1 MQLRYIVI
9 LLLCLTIGLSVSS
22 CPVLA
27 SSSSKSEDFTK
38 TDTEETE
45 SSHSG
50 GGGQHSPV
58 TDEEIYKT
66 LVAPFKVIWNWCV
79 QTQIHI
85 GSHSFTFA
93 EFFLFQILAGIVIWF
108 IWYRMY
114 YG

>member
-27 SSSSKSEDFTK
+27 SSSHGGGSGSHDVE
-38 TDTEETE
+38 DTEP
-45 SSHSG
+45 SHG
-50 GGGQHSPV
+50 GGSGQHSPV

-66 LVAPFKVIWNWCV
+66 MVAPFKVIWNWCV